1 MITNTAIALMLPMT
15 VQIISIAFKAVNN
28 VEEYALQLPQIGL
41 HRLSES
47 QKKSSRHLKVL

>member
-15 VQIISIAFKAVNN
+15 AQSISIAFKAVNN
-28 VEEYALQLPQIGL
+28 AEEYALQLPQIGL
-41 HRLSES
+41 HKLSES